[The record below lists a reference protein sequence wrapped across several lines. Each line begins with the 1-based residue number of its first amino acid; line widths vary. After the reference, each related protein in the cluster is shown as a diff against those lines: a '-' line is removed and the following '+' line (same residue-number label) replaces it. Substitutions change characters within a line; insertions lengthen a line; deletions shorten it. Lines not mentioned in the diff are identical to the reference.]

1 MKLTFDLTDEL
12 LLLSVTRVS
21 CPTVDVAALRSNAKA
36 RAQLL
41 VVSRGFEDV
50 TRVVPVGERYV
61 LICHGKL
68 FRSLQFVRTSAELN
82 KVSLYQQ
89 PLYVH

>member
-21 CPTVDVAALRSNAKA
+21 RPTVDVAALRSNAKA

-41 VVSRGFEDV
+41 VIGRGFEDV
-50 TRVVPVGERYV
+50 TRVVPVGERHV

-68 FRSLQFVRTSAELN
+68 FCSLQFVRISVE
-82 KVSLYQQ
+82 
-89 PLYVH
+89 